1 MQSLLN
7 TKNHKNLQNISSSFQ
22 RQAFLSFLYI
32 CRAHKDKHDLLYKF
46 IQNQKPKYFTIVTE
60 DSGLSKDLTAPSL
73 QIIEVP
79 SNFCFKKKDSNLLLD
94 L

>member
-7 TKNHKNLQNISSSFQ
+7 TKNHKDLQNISSSFQ

-32 CRAHKDKHDLLYKF
+32 CRAHKRQTRSTLQVYSKSEIEILY
-46 IQNQKPKYFTIVTE
+46 NTTVTE

-79 SNFCFKKKDSNLLLD
+79 SNFALN
-94 L
+94 